1 MLKIAYKYL
10 WVPIMGRILTI
21 FIPLLEGKAPNKSP
35 TYDLDFD
42 KDKDKSKDI

>member
-1 MLKIAYKYL
+1 MLKSAYKYL

-35 TYDLDFD
+35 TYDLDLGRN
-42 KDKDKSKDI
+42 KNNNKNN

>member
-10 WVPIMGRILTI
+10 WVPIMGRILSI

-35 TYDLDFD
+35 TYDLDFRRN
-42 KDKDKSKDI
+42 KNKNN